1 MDFFAKR
8 LLDWYKTEKRDLP
21 WRQTTEPYKVWLSEV
36 ILQQTRVIQGLPY
49 YERFV
54 ETFPTITHLAIA
66 EQDQVF
72 KLWQG
77 LGYYSRATNLH
88 QTAQKIVSEFDGDF
102 PSSYKE
108 LLTLKGIGDYTASA
122 VASICYSEP
131 CAVVDGNVFRVLARV
146 FNEELPIDSLAG
158 KKRFKDLATQLLD
171 KNKPGLYNQ
180 ALMDFGALQCKPQN
194 PDCLACI
201 FSDKC
206 EAYRLKKTDKLPVKK
221 GKIKIKNRYFNYLVF
236 IDNQNFTSIKKRIS
250 KDIWQGL
257 YEFPLIETDFA
268 LSEEVLLSELKK
280 MDISFEEVYLPNEKA
295 ILHKLS
301 HQHIHTKFWII
312 KVNKVIENEV
322 EIKNIVNYPVSVL
335 TAKFIDEFWNLK
347 K

>member
-280 MDISFEEVYLPNEKA
+280 MDISFEEVYLPNEKV

>member
-122 VASICYSEP
+122 IASICYSEP

>member
-301 HQHIHTKFWII
+301 HQHIHTKFWIV
-312 KVNKVIENEV
+312 KVNKVTENEV
-322 EIKNIVNYPVSVL
+322 AIKNIANYPMSVL

>member
-206 EAYRLKKTDKLPVKK
+206 EAYRLKKTDKLPIKK

>member
-146 FNEELPIDSLAG
+146 FNEELPIDSLSG